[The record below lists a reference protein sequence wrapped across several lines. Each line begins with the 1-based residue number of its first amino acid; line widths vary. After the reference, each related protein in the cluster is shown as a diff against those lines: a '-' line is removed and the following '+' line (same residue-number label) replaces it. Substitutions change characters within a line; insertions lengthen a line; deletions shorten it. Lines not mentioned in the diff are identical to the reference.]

1 MKSLFFAV
9 IFLTVSGAA
18 GKFVVFGQQPQ
29 TLAAPEFEKN
39 LEWLNTAKPLSIAG
53 LRGKVIL
60 LDFWTYGCINCIHV
74 IPDLKKLEAKY
85 ADNLVV
91 IGVHSGRFLNE
102 RNTENIRRIIFRY
115 ELEHP
120 IVNDADFKI
129 WKAYGV
135 NAYPTQV
142 LIDPSG
148 NVILMTTG
156 EKQLSLQDET
166 IGNTVEK
173 FRLAGKLDE
182 KPLKLALEKDK
193 FAASPLLFPGKI
205 LADESSDRLFIADS
219 NHNRIVV
226 TKLDGSL
233 LEVIGSGNASRAD
246 GSFASAGFN
255 RPQGLALDGNFL
267 YVADTSNHLIRR
279 VDLENKKVE
288 TVAGTGAQARQETG
302 GAARE
307 TMLNSPWD
315 LIIVGKQLFVA
326 MAGNH
331 QIWRLDLEKNTIAP
345 FAGSGYEGRKDGGLE
360 NATFAQ
366 PSALAFDGKNLYVA
380 DPESNLI
387 RIIDLTEKTVRTL
400 AGGQSADFEDAG
412 SDGKIRRLQHPLGLA
427 VSGKDLFIADTYN
440 HKIRALG
447 LSKRLIKDFTGDG
460 KAGSEDGRQA
470 RFYEPGGLSGAGGKL
485 YVADTNN
492 HSIRVIDLKTGQVS
506 TLKINGLQPPQTA
519 QTKNLQ
525 SEF

>member
-1 MKSLFFAV
+1 MKHFISLL
-9 IFLTVSGAA
+9 IFLTVFGAV

-29 TLAAPEFEKN
+29 TLAAPELGKN
-39 LEWLNTAKPLSIAG
+39 LEWLNTDKPLSIAG
-53 LRGKVIL
+53 LRGKIVL
-60 LDFWTYGCINCIHV
+60 LDFWTYGCINCIHA

-85 ADNLVV
+85 ASQLVV
-91 IGVHSGRFLNE
+91 IGVHSGRYLNE

-135 NAYPTQV
+135 DAYPTQM
-142 LIDPSG
+142 LIDPEG
-148 NVILMTTG
+148 NVILKTTG

-166 IGNTVEK
+166 IGATVEK

-182 KPLKLALEKDK
+182 KPLKFALEKDK

-205 LADESSDRLFIADS
+205 LADEKSDRLFIADT

-226 TKLDGSL
+226 TKLDGTL
-233 LEVIGSGNASRAD
+233 LEIIGSGNASRAD
-246 GSFASAGFN
+246 GSFASAGCN

-267 YVADTSNHLIRR
+267 YVADTENQLIRR

-288 TVAGTGAQARQETG
+288 TVAGTGEQGRQERG
-302 GAARE
+302 GTALE

-315 LIIVGKQLFVA
+315 LMIVGREIFVA

-345 FAGSGYEGRKDGGLE
+345 FAGSGIEGRKDGSLE
-360 NATFAQ
+360 TATFAQ
-366 PSALAFDGKNLYVA
+366 PSGLAFDGKNLYVA

-387 RIIDLTEKTVRTL
+387 RVIDLNERSVKTL
-400 AGGQSADFEDAG
+400 AGGQPADFEDADA
-412 SDGKIRRLQHPLGLA
+412 DGKIVRLQHSLGLA
-427 VSGKDLFIADTYN
+427 ISGKELFIADTYN
-440 HKIRALG
+440 HKIRSLN
-447 LSKRLIKDFTGDG
+447 LSKRTIKNYIGDG
-460 KAGSEDGRQA
+460 KAGSADGKPA
-470 RFYEPGGLSGAGGKL
+470 RFYEPGGLSAAVGKL

-492 HSIRVIDLKTGQVS
+492 HSIRVIVLKTGQVS
-506 TLKINGLQPPQTA
+506 TLKINGLQPPNRDKT
-519 QTKNLQ
+519 
-525 SEF
+525 F